1 MSRYRVLESLLE
13 AAARLQQEDIRGLI
27 PETMSNLAYAAPYAE
42 GPQDVAAF
50 PARLVKSP
58 QGLLIPAPPVFG
70 TSRRLAA
77 VILAVLEN
85 HPRLRAA
92 MNIKVVAGLEE
103 IAPLLAF
110 KMLALGGPG
119 ESLKG
124 DSGEWEGLIAK
135 VAAALKPGEPPP
147 DLLHDPGD
155 WGREPRLY
163 ILGTDPQ
170 TVAEKV
176 VALKNALS
184 AAGKLA
190 G

>member
-1 MSRYRVLESLLE
+1 
-13 AAARLQQEDIRGLI
+13 
-27 PETMSNLAYAAPYAE
+27 
-42 GPQDVAAF
+42 
-50 PARLVKSP
+50 
-58 QGLLIPAPPVFG
+58 
-70 TSRRLAA
+70 
-77 VILAVLEN
+77 
-85 HPRLRAA
+85 
-92 MNIKVVAGLEE
+92 MNIRYFEDLEE
-103 IAPLLAF
+103 IAPLLALNMATCESPREPQGGQG
-110 KMLALGGPG
+110 KENSLAV
-119 ESLKG
+119 
-124 DSGEWEGLIAK
+124 GL
-135 VAAALKPGEPPP
+135 AAALKPGEPPP